1 VDLRSIDLMLASNS
15 PPFSRAGWI
24 FEFKWDGY
32 RVLASKGQLLTRNK
46 KEATNWYPE
55 IVSALGEL
63 RGSFICD
70 GEVCLLDAQ
79 GLPDFESM
87 RSRAVRKS
95 GAIVTYFAFDLLFQ
109 NGRDLRSLPL
119 IERKRRLRKLISSDH
134 PRLRYVDHIETE
146 GEYVYK
152 HAIANGL
159 EGIVGKRADSP
170 YVGGRSRDWLKSKPA
185 GYHDGWERP
194 TRRLGE

>member
-1 VDLRSIDLMLASNS
+1 MLASKH
-15 PPFSRAGWI
+15 PPFSRAGWV

-32 RVLASKGQLLTRNK
+32 RVVASKDQFLTRNK
-46 KEATNWYPE
+46 KDATNWYPE
-55 IVSALGEL
+55 ITGALSEL
-63 RGSFICD
+63 RSSFICD
-70 GEVCLLDAQ
+70 GEVCLLDER

-87 RSRAVRKS
+87 RGCAVRKS
-95 GAIVTYFAFDLLFQ
+95 GAPVTYFAFDLLFL

-119 IERKRRLRKLISSDH
+119 IERKARLRKLIPKDH

-146 GEYVYK
+146 GEFVYR

-159 EGIVGKRADSP
+159 EGVVGKRAESP
-170 YVGGRSRDWLKSKPA
+170 YMGGRSRDWLNSKPVD
-185 GYHDGWERP
+185 YHDGWERP